1 MEELTYFFSYA
12 RRDGDFVLK
21 LAKELRAVGANL
33 WLDQLDIL
41 GGQRWDKAVE
51 EALRRC
57 QGMIIVLSPESLA
70 SDHVMDEVSFALEKG
85 RLVVPVLLR
94 ASEIPFRLR
103 RVQHI
108 DFTGEFERGFQQLL
122 RALRIE
128 PATQPVTQPA
138 AQPAAAAL
146 PAEPRASDRAEPAPL
161 RQAPA
166 AVPMPAAVGVDTG
179 PRAASI
185 SAWAPPP
192 TGAAEGVRG
201 SPTSQ
206 RRPILL
212 WAATAMLA
220 GFSAFLL
227 SSNSSGDATAGF
239 WFASNVLLL
248 TIGSLLCVTGAA
260 RPSRVGGLGAAGQIV
275 VLVAMLLQS
284 IGDAGVTVPMNLGI
298 AGILAGLAVYYAKK
312 ERR

>member
-12 RRDGDFVLK
+12 RRDGEFVLK

-41 GGQRWDKAVE
+41 GGQRWDQAVE

-94 ASEIPFRLR
+94 SSEIPFRLR

-108 DFTGEFERGFQQLL
+108 DFTGEFDRGFQQLL

-128 PATQPVTQPA
+128 PTP
-138 AQPAAAAL
+138 QPAAAAL
-146 PAEPRASDRAEPAPL
+146 PVQPKASDRAEPAPL
-161 RQAPA
+161 RQASA
-166 AVPMPAAVGVDTG
+166 AVPMQAAVGVDIG
-179 PRAASI
+179 PRPAPIPAL
-185 SAWAPPP
+185 APPP
-192 TGAAEGVRG
+192 AAAVEGARG
-201 SPTSQ
+201 SPTNHG
-206 RRPILL
+206 RPVLL
-212 WAATAMLA
+212 WAATAILA
-220 GFSAFLL
+220 GFSALLL
-227 SSNSSGDATAGF
+227 SSSASGDAKAGF
-239 WFASNVLLL
+239 WFASNALLL

-260 RPSRVGGLGAAGQIV
+260 RPSRVGGLGAVGQIV
-275 VLVAMLLQS
+275 VLVGMLAQS

-298 AGILAGLAVYYAKK
+298 AGLFAGLAVFYAKK
-312 ERR
+312 ERQ